1 MYDFEDYLVATLS
14 TLFVT
19 VPALIML
26 WQIFRA
32 TFPKRVKREL
42 SSTKRRHHDVG
53 NTPSNS
59 DIIAYRATCIA
70 AGVRPTIYGL
80 ESAQARA
87 EEARKERT
95 T

>member
-32 TFPKRVKREL
+32 TFPKRVVREL
-42 SSTKRRHHDVG
+42 SSTKRRHRDVG
-53 NTPSNS
+53 DDLDLTAISTHHIARVTPSRTRHLLHV
-59 DIIAYRATCIA
+59 DT
-70 AGVRPTIYGL
+70 
-80 ESAQARA
+80 AQKANA
-87 EEARKERT
+87 KTHEGEAQ
-95 T
+95 

>member
-14 TLFVT
+14 TLFIT
-19 VPALIML
+19 VPTALMM
-26 WQIFRA
+26 WRIFRA

-42 SSTKRRHHDVG
+42 SSTKRRHRDVG
-53 NTPSNS
+53 NTVSNS
-59 DIIAYRATCIA
+59 DILAYRATCIA
-70 AGVRPTIYGL
+70 AGVRPTLYGL